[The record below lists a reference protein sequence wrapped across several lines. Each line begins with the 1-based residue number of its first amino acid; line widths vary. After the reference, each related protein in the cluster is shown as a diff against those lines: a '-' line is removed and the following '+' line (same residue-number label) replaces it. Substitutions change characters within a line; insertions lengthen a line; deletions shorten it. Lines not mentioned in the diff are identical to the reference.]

1 MAIRRRKSRIKLN
14 DVMNEKLDSIRD
26 DVSLDVFRPKIA
38 SEDVIMNLAYQAMEE
53 EENNMVGKGRKKNKV
68 IATSSNK
75 SLVISWLW
83 LIILSF
89 LFILFIVGIFKILY

>member
-53 EENNMVGKGRKKNKV
+53 ENNMVGKGRKKNKV